1 MRGGRLEYLME
12 HMPSRE
18 AMKTGVLVGL
28 TVEVIMHTKDLS
40 LGSHDNEAKILKQTA
55 DNSKALKKLIDAT
68 EKNNLKVDDI
78 REQLDN
84 LAKEVNELNERMTL
98 YTYQELISK
107 DSIPLIGV
115 KKDMLLENFNED
127 VELLQ
132 NIENVHSLLK
142 INDQIFSLVQTDL
155 TIDPLVDLN
164 LIYNFLL

>member
-98 YTYQELISK
+98 
-107 DSIPLIGV
+107 
-115 KKDMLLENFNED
+115 
-127 VELLQ
+127 
-132 NIENVHSLLK
+132 
-142 INDQIFSLVQTDL
+142 
-155 TIDPLVDLN
+155 
-164 LIYNFLL
+164 